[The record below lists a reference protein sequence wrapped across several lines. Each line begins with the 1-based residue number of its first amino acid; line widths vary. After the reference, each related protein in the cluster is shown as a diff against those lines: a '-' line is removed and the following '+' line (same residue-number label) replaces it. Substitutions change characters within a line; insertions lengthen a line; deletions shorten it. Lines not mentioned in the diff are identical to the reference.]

1 MTSWLVELLGL
12 LTVVVC
18 SQSNKLGIAV
28 KPLHQGLL
36 IEKHGGLY
44 YQTAEWVVLMTIT
57 SPPPTEK
64 ITVFAKVLKEEIQK
78 VSSRFPQLAE
88 NWNSRLDWCVNIVQ
102 HFPASRNKRAPLGF
116 IGRLSH
122 TLFGTVTEEELQQ
135 YRNIILDNKNSLN
148 STIHRTNL
156 LLSATKSNRQGINK
170 NMEHINR
177 VQRYLVSLRHTI
189 TKNFQITSDS
199 ISMISI
205 RIKIEHALVSLEQST
220 HRILAYINH
229 RKRQMNSVYRHALSE
244 DLLSRSQLQEIIQ
257 KASSLRLATMPLE
270 WYYQF
275 CHVVPVWSTVDDIT
289 FKVHL
294 PLHDGQNYIM
304 YVLNSFPFPVKSG
317 FHTKVRVRN
326 RIAYSSSAGLLFEPI
341 LCLGT
346 ELKVCR
352 GGALYDTARFR
363 CERALISR
371 DAAGTKHCEVRVY
384 STNRTV
390 IKEDSPGLYI
400 VSTPE
405 IHPKL
410 HCQARGEETIKLTS
424 GVYMISLNHSCTL
437 RGEDWTLPGLRKITT
452 PFHIS
457 NQIAPISLRT
467 AFAPLPIS
475 SLQTLAAVPSWTP
488 IHELAQIKLEP
499 LAPPSRLLSLPALN
513 TATWINSGAIIAI
526 LLVAV
531 ILFIA
536 ARMWK
541 KYKGSPKPLLKK
553 FPSAPTEMELQ
564 PRTTGTAENPPST
577 VILPLYP
584 TLRQEE
590 SL

>member
-1 MTSWLVELLGL
+1 MG
-12 LTVVVC
+12 C
-18 SQSNKLGIAV
+18 ANDDNIA
-28 KPLHQGLL
+28 
-36 IEKHGGLY
+36 
-44 YQTAEWVVLMTIT
+44 
-57 SPPPTEK
+57 PPTEK
-64 ITVFAKVLKEEIQK
+64 ITVFAKVLKEEIHK

-199 ISMISI
+199 ISMIYI

-229 RKRQMNSVYRHALSE
+229 RKRQMNSVYRHSLSE

-275 CHVVPVWSTVDDIT
+275 CHVVPVWSTIDDIT

-326 RIAYSSSAGLLFEPI
+326 RIAYSSSAGLLFKPI

-384 STNRTV
+384 PTNRTV

-405 IHPKL
+405 IYPKL

-437 RGEDWTLPGLRKITT
+437 RGEDWTLPGLRT
-452 PFHIS
+452 
-457 NQIAPISLRT
+457 
-467 AFAPLPIS
+467 
-475 SLQTLAAVPSWTP
+475 

-541 KYKGSPKPLLKK
+541 K
-553 FPSAPTEMELQ
+553 
-564 PRTTGTAENPPST
+564 
-577 VILPLYP
+577 
-584 TLRQEE
+584 
-590 SL
+590 